1 MSAPPTPSSTASD
14 EDSVK
19 LVWQDDAGADLKSL
33 FAKDMMSMTQQIDG
47 WGSDDSDDD
56 DDAGDGKGGGGCVCI
71 VCAVRSDFGIV
82 AYFSG

>member
-1 MSAPPTPSSTASD
+1 MSAPPSPSSTASD

-47 WGSDDSDDD
+47 WGSDSDEDEEEKE
-56 DDAGDGKGGGGCVCI
+56 GDGGTVKEDKSN
-71 VCAVRSDFGIV
+71 AV
-82 AYFSG
+82 